1 MVVVAPLDLQDRH
14 VADDLLRLQRLAYGV
29 EAALIG
35 YDAIPTLTEGLT
47 DVQQLDLHVLGVL
60 VDGRL
65 VAFIGY
71 KRSGRTVS
79 IDRLVV
85 EPSSFRQG
93 YARRLLEY
101 VHRVEN
107 DADFEVSTAS
117 ANWPAVR
124 LYLSVGYQQQCEID
138 KRGLTIA
145 QFKRL
150 SGEGDTQTGQ

>member
-1 MVVVAPLDLQDRH
+1 MVVVAPLDLRDRR
-14 VADDLLRLQRLAYGV
+14 VADDVLRIQRLAYAV

-35 YDAIPTLTEGLT
+35 FDAIPALDESLT

-60 VDGRL
+60 VDGRI
-65 VAFIGY
+65 VALIGY

-85 EPSSFRQG
+85 EPSSFRRG

-101 VHRVEN
+101 VHQLEN

-124 LYLSVGYQQQCEID
+124 LYLSVGYQQQCEIA
-138 KRGLTIA
+138 KRGVTIA

-150 SGEGDTQTGQ
+150 SGKGDTETSP